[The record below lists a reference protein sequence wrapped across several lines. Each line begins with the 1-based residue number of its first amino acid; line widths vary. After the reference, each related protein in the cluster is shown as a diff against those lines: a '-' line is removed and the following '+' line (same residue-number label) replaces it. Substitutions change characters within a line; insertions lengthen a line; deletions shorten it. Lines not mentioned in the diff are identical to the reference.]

1 MDKNG
6 NIQCPCVNCLNI
18 YRQTLG
24 VVQDHLLQC
33 GIMQTYTKWYEHREP
48 RVSNNTHYN
57 EMSDIDHTCG
67 IDDLVEERVRGQ
79 HIDMA

>member
-57 EMSDIDHTCG
+57 ETLIIHVVLMTWWKS
-67 IDDLVEERVRGQ
+67 E
-79 HIDMA
+79 